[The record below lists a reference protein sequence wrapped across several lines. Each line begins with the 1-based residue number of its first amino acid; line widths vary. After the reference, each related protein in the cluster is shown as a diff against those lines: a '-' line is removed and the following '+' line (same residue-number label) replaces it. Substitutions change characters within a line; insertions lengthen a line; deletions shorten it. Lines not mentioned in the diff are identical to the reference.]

1 MEGAFIRAQLYIDA
15 IKGCNKGANL
25 ATIKY
30 YADGLEKELV
40 FIKKDFNA
48 KLRDLEQKLD
58 ALDKQTNTSS
68 GWGVAK
74 EDKFSVRPKQVSH
87 LFGPQTKPTP
97 KQIPP
102 PEVSYD
108 QQAEKK

>member
-15 IKGCNKGANL
+15 IKGCNIR
-25 ATIKY
+25 TSVTTFKY
-30 YADGLEKELV
+30 YADGLEKELA

-48 KLRDLEQKLD
+48 KLKDLEQKLD
-58 ALDKQTNTSS
+58 ALDKPTNTSS
-68 GWGVAK
+68 GWGA
-74 EDKFSVRPKQVSH
+74 PKPTPH

-102 PEVSYD
+102 PE
-108 QQAEKK
+108 EKK

>member
-48 KLRDLEQKLD
+48 KLKDLEQKLD
-58 ALDKQTNTSS
+58 ALDKPTNTSS
-68 GWGVAK
+68 GWGA
-74 EDKFSVRPKQVSH
+74 PKQTSH

-97 KQIPP
+97 KPLPP
-102 PEVSYD
+102 PE
-108 QQAEKK
+108 EKK